1 MRRSGPHEALS
12 DGNGLKFLYRTNAAF
27 SLLGGPKAVS
37 QDPSIATTLTS
48 PGFAKRRASGA
59 ALPASGNRLS
69 LGATPAEP
77 VVLKLSEL
85 MAQTQASR
93 MIGSAKE
100 TVSETVT
107 TTTASQA
114 ANGLGPDLI
123 PSPEEAAAALTALAE
138 SARLAVSAA
147 LGTEGAI
154 STLAFSRSGNGSR
167 TTMEDFYAVPKPVD
181 LKPQAGPSGAAAKG
195 SEKAGEGA
203 AGGNEEDTKA
213 VLALGQKP
221 KWMRDVSRISSPLLR
236 LHQGLYVPTSDIDL
250 VVEHSSHGNIV
261 RALHALANGI
271 SRKGIAKS
279 VQVISKAK
287 VPIIKFET
295 IEHGGLA
302 FDVSFDVA
310 NGPEAAGLVKQ
321 LTGLWPM
328 MRPLIL
334 VLKLFLQQRELNEVY
349 TGGVGSYALITMV
362 TAFLQLHASRRPS
375 SAPARRG
382 KQGKAAQTEAVVAE
396 GIEGSLG
403 VLLIDF
409 FRFYSRVLNLTDV
422 GVSIASGGCC
432 FGKGSKGWLNYERPF
447 MLAVEDPAD
456 PTNDVCRSSF
466 NIMRVKTAFEYA
478 YQVMTTPCER
488 DESLLCRILRMGPVL
503 ASRPAPSFNL
513 LLQSSY
519 YLAQPLPLPAD
530 PSNEA
535 QGEAVEPMS
544 KRQRRASQA
553 AANAS
558 LAAGLREAGEV
569 GERVDMDLEEGE
581 AEEGLIDE
589 GAGERDRLARHA
601 ARREKR
607 HAPDAAR
614 QKAPKQ
620 GTQRQQEPA
629 TSQHSQPAPMQQQQA
644 AHHPQAE
651 QRQMQQEQQQLEQRA
666 QQQQLQLQRQ
676 QQQQQHEQQQ
686 QRQQPNGR
694 IQQQQQQPS
703 MYPLSTTSR
712 GTEGDF
718 LRGRDG
724 PNHDSPRSNQMP
736 PHSQQ
741 SAGHGPAAMSAVR
754 RAQSDQPMTVAAA
767 MRMTMNSPAVSN
779 AYRAPYQGGRQP
791 SPFPAPA
798 GQQHSQ
804 QQQPQQGRGSDQ
816 SVWGRIGQPPG
827 NGQQQQQQHAQSA
840 YRQPGG
846 GQGGGHK
853 YFQ

>member
-1 MRRSGPHEALS
+1 
-12 DGNGLKFLYRTNAAF
+12 
-27 SLLGGPKAVS
+27 
-37 QDPSIATTLTS
+37 
-48 PGFAKRRASGA
+48 
-59 ALPASGNRLS
+59 
-69 LGATPAEP
+69 
-77 VVLKLSEL
+77 

-107 TTTASQA
+107 TTLASQA
-114 ANGLGPDLI
+114 ANGPGPDLVS
-123 PSPEEAAAALTALAE
+123 SPEAAAAAAALTALAE

-147 LGTEGAI
+147 LGAEGGT

-167 TTMEDFYAVPKPVD
+167 TAMEEFYAVPKPVA
-181 LKPQAGPSGAAAKG
+181 LKPQAGPGGSAAKG
-195 SEKAGEGA
+195 GGEPGEGA

-236 LHQGLYVPTSDIDL
+236 LHQEVLELCELLQPTEDEAAGRNAAVAAVTEVVKGIWPNATVAIFGSFATGLYVPTSDIDL